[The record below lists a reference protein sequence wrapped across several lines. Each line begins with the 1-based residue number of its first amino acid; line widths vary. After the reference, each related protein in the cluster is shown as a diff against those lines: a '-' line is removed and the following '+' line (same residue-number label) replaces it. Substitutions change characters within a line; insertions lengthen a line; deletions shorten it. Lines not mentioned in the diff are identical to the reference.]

1 MTEEEKQEL
10 EALRQEKR
18 QRIQTQRA
26 EAALAQAGV
35 PGAFAPLLA
44 GADDT
49 STDEKTRQF
58 CTAYQNALAE
68 DIRRRLPESAPVV
81 TPPPT
86 AQRPRRGIQ
95 RIR

>member
-10 EALRQEKR
+10 ETLRQEK
-18 QRIQTQRA
+18 QIRIQTQRA

-49 STDEKTRQF
+49 ATDEKTRQF
-58 CTAYQNALAE
+58 CAAYQSALAE